1 MTFTPR
7 VHLLAV
13 VTAGALLV
21 PAGVAALRNVD
32 FALNGVDAL
41 RLAGVDLSNVRSYSD
56 ISVGDGLRLVQAVSA
71 RELPLELRLDVE
83 GTNPAENSVTARMVE
98 MDWTLLLEGRET
110 VTGGIEREVVLPPGQ
125 PTAIPLTVSVNLIEF
140 FEGNARDLFELALS
154 LAGQGG
160 ESKEVALRILP
171 TVSTPLGPIRYPN
184 PVTIVN
190 REIGGP

>member
-1 MTFTPR
+1 MKF
-7 VHLLAV
+7 
-13 VTAGALLV
+13 
-21 PAGVAALRNVD
+21 
-32 FALNGVDAL
+32 
-41 RLAGVDLSNVRSYSD
+41 
-56 ISVGDGLRLVQAVSA
+56 
-71 RELPLELRLDVE
+71 
-83 GTNPAENSVTARMVE
+83 
-98 MDWTLLLEGRET
+98 
-110 VTGGIEREVVLPPGQ
+110 
-125 PTAIPLTVSVNLIEF
+125 NLIEF